1 MTRLK
6 IVDKYDH
13 SFTLDPEARE
23 VLFGLLTHP
32 PFLKEVCRQSG
43 VEQVKFTELMF
54 QPTPYAT
61 KTPKGMPTEL
71 EQYHDSPDYVII
83 NVPPNLM
90 FKAKIFQPSR
100 LCAIYR
106 KVA

>member
-6 IVDKYDH
+6 IVDRYDNG
-13 SFTLDPEARE
+13 FTLDPEAKE
-23 VLFGLLTHP
+23 VLFGLLIHP
-32 PFLKEVCRQSG
+32 GFLMEVCQQAG
-43 VEQVKFTELMF
+43 VERVEFTELMF
-54 QPTPYAT
+54 QPTPYTT

-90 FKAKIFQPSR
+90 FKAKIFKPSR